1 MIKYANFQGIPG
13 SVLHRIIEKI
23 GAEDEFYNR
32 INRMKVFIFQ
42 LAPFIH
48 MYICKLPFFFFFPLQ
63 VVLDGTEKISSDELF
78 TVLDEGS
85 EKTAFSTDVCRCPEK
100 VIFGLG
106 MLLLCDLN
114 NVLASCCYFV
124 ERNLVGLS
132 FMYAKMYYI
141 PLTLN

>member
-48 MYICKLPFFFFFPLQ
+48 MYICKLFFFF
-63 VVLDGTEKISSDELF
+63 LF
-78 TVLDEGS
+78 RVAG
-85 EKTAFSTDVCRCPEK
+85 C
-100 VIFGLG
+100 FGWH
-106 MLLLCDLN
+106 
-114 NVLASCCYFV
+114 
-124 ERNLVGLS
+124 
-132 FMYAKMYYI
+132 
-141 PLTLN
+141 